1 MARLIPTGNSINVW
15 PKPLNSPEQ
24 QGIASTALQIDQQVQ
39 ARNAANAQIISMTTA
54 TQYRGFYLAHFG
66 VNAPQEIAKLF
77 LRQETAG
84 PEGFRS
90 LRRTQEVAQEILQYK
105 TPSPEAFGIDINHLT
120 MVVELIHRSQN
131 HQQTIDKK
139 SAEIK
144 PLLEPAIF
152 TLNVRPSPVAFIAWR
167 ETPLTSFTD
176 KTVAGQ
182 GYSTDGQRSATTRL
196 SQGVYNA
203 NSLPEGSQHFYG
215 FTGQLGSFEKKHPS
229 GFTIDGFQIL
239 DYYNRAYS
247 RTPAYFWEWSAKHR
261 IMHRVNPMEPNKI
274 LASVFEVD
282 PATGA
287 ISGGKEYIVA
297 HSTNSNDVQNPN
309 YFLSQVKSKL
319 FPEVYLM
326 EDGITLDSE
335 DRYKHY
341 SSELREAV
349 NTWTAMP
356 EKSQTPIAVVMSQ
369 QFNWNP
375 ADPSTGLKPGPKTTP
390 PISTMRVMIQPTGI
404 EKAMKK
410 ILDLNHPGGNAIEK
424 WFTTNHVPNTMTMGA
439 TKEYKYTK
447 GTISKED
454 FQRLYVNPYYVIM
467 GELYRTLG
475 DPYIYQN
482 GVYHYLGQYPNDPTK
497 QALVQIFQYAD
508 WPQGKPQ
515 ELFSAPF
522 DDQRDA
528 NRIMAMLKRAFGPM
542 GFGDGIMPPIMGH
555 PESFNGK
562 LSYRVQ
568 IQSGVGQSTEQ
579 GGISNVEYKFTRGT
593 DAMTTYRRTKVYP
606 RMFASG
612 YTQNNVLST
621 EGAKS
626 ILSKTDMGSNALPN
640 MPVQIDPKPQTANL
654 FGDNLD
660 DMQKGA
666 GIGVVV
672 TIVGI
677 VGLIGASLFG

>member
-1 MARLIPTGNSINVW
+1 MVRLIPTGNSINVW

-39 ARNAANAQIISMTTA
+39 ARDAANAQIISMTTA

-152 TLNVRPSPVAFIAWR
+152 TLNVRPSPIAVTAWKQ
-167 ETPLTSFTD
+167 TVPKGQATSIGGRFL
-176 KTVAGQ
+176 Q
-182 GYSTDGQRSATTRL
+182 GIQA
-196 SQGVYNA
+196 A
-203 NSLPEGSQHFYG
+203 KSLPQGNQDFYG
-215 FTGQLGSFEKKHPS
+215 FTGQAKKHPS
-229 GFTIDGFQIL
+229 GFTIDGLEIL
-239 DYYNRAYS
+239 SYYEQAYS
-247 RTPAYFWEWSAKHR
+247 RSPAYFWEWSAKHR

-287 ISGGKEYIVA
+287 ISGGKEYVVA
-297 HSTNSNDVQNPN
+297 YSTNSNDVEAPN

-356 EKSQTPIAVVMSQ
+356 EKSQTPIAVIMSQ

-424 WFTTNHVPNTMTMGA
+424 WFTTNHVPNTMIMGA
-439 TKEYKYTK
+439 TNEYKYTK

-454 FQRLYVNPYYVIM
+454 FHRLYVNPYYVIM

-475 DPYIYQN
+475 NPYIYQA

-542 GFGDGIMPPIMGH
+542 GFGDGVMPPIMGH

-579 GGISNVEYKFTRGT
+579 GGISNIEYKFVRGT

-677 VGLIGASLFG
+677 VGLIGASLLG